1 MGSEMRQISVVV
13 PVRND
18 ALLLGGCLAALAA
31 QRQLPNEIIIV
42 DNASTDDL
50 AAVLAAHPDLPIR
63 VVGESRPGIPFAVAA
78 GYDAAGGEVILRCDA
93 DSRPPPDWIA
103 RHVRT
108 LARSAAEVVGVSG
121 MARSGYRDNAAG
133 RITGLIYLLVYR
145 GCAMVALGHH
155 ALWGSNMAI
164 RASWWREIRNRVHLR
179 RDVHDDF
186 DLSFQLRAHE
196 MLVVDPHSV
205 MPVSW
210 RAVVSPRRIWRQ
222 ACWAVTTVRVN
233 WASQPHWERLAERR
247 IVGRLRG
254 SRWARRKLSGKPPTF
269 ALRGDE

>member
-1 MGSEMRQISVVV
+1 MGQVSVVV

-18 ALLLGGCLAALAA
+18 AMLLDGCLAALAA
-31 QRQLPNEIIIV
+31 QWQSADEIIIV

-50 AAVLAAHPDLPIR
+50 AAVLAAHPTLPIR
-63 VVGESRPGIPFAVAA
+63 VVGESRPGIPFAVAT
-78 GYDAAGGEVILRCDA
+78 GYDAARSEVILRCDA

-103 RHVRT
+103 RHLRT
-108 LARSAAEVVGVSG
+108 LTRSTAEVVGVSG
-121 MARSGYRDNAAG
+121 LARSGYRDSAVG
-133 RITGLIYLLVYR
+133 RISGLVYMLVYR
-145 GCAMVALGHH
+145 GCATVALGHH
-155 ALWGSNMAI
+155 TLWGSNMAI
-164 RASWWREIRNRVHLR
+164 RASWWRGIRNRVHLR

-186 DLSFQLRAHE
+186 DLSFQLRARD

-233 WASQPHWERLAERR
+233 WARQPHWERLAERR
-247 IVGRLRG
+247 IITRLRA
-254 SRWARRKLSGKPPTF
+254 SRWTRRKVSGE
-269 ALRGDE
+269 AVGCRAERG